1 MRRFRILSIL
11 CLLVISMAVIFQPA
25 AILAQDEEETIPES
39 LEMSAKYPKLE
50 IPSGGTAEFEVE
62 LKFIS
67 ETGGESRIFDL
78 TVIAPKG
85 WGTFITPSYPKDKNI
100 ASIQLAPSVSVGDK
114 ILLQTAP
121 AYWLRPE
128 PGEYPIILEAAS
140 GEIHASYELTVV
152 VKAKYVLGLAP
163 STGRYNT
170 TATAG
175 KDNYFSIDVQNSS
188 SATMD
193 DIKLSAS
200 KPEDWLVEFTPEKID
215 SMAAGDSQTV
225 NVNITP
231 AAKTIAGDYLITIT
245 ASGKQASSDD
255 ISIRVTVKTP
265 TIWGWVGVII
275 VVVVIGGL
283 AYTFRRFSRR

>member
-11 CLLVISMAVIFQPA
+11 CLLIISMAVIFQPA
-25 AILAQDEEETIPES
+25 SILAQDEEETIPES
-39 LEMSAKYPKLE
+39 LEMSAKYPKIE
-50 IPSGGTAEFEVE
+50 ITSGGTAEFEVE
-62 LKFIS
+62 LNFTG
-67 ETGGESRIFDL
+67 EFGGEARVFDL
-78 TVIAPKG
+78 VVIAPKD
-85 WGTFITPSYPKDKNI
+85 WGTFISPSYPKDKKI
-100 ASIQLAPSVSVGDK
+100 ASVQLSPGFSAGEK
-114 ILLQTAP
+114 ILVQTAP
-121 AYWLRPE
+121 AYWLQPE
-128 PGEYPIILEAAS
+128 PGEYPVTLEATS
-140 GEIHASYELTVV
+140 GEVHASYELTVV
-152 VKAKYVLGLAP
+152 VKAKYVLSLVP
-163 STGRYNT
+163 SAERYNT

-175 KDNYFSIDVQNSS
+175 KDNYFSIEVENGS

-200 KPEDWLVEFTPEKID
+200 KPEDWLVVFTPEKID

-245 ASGKQASSDD
+245 ASGKQTSSDG
-255 ISIRVTVKTP
+255 INIRVTVETP

-283 AYTFRRFSRR
+283 VYTFRRFSRR